1 MARRPLK
8 PRLNEGDRSYL
19 GKICDPTR
27 GSRAALTGRA
37 SAKPRPVTLPHVKF
51 LDDTEDAIC
60 RAPDTD

>member
-1 MARRPLK
+1 MARRPLH
-8 PRLNEGDRSYL
+8 PRLSEGERSYL
-19 GKICDPTR
+19 GKIGDPTR

-37 SAKPRPVTLPHVKF
+37 TAKPRPVTLPHIKF